1 MGKRL
6 LLILFFLVVTSQAI
20 ANQCQY
26 KTETITE
33 NGVVISTKEIKVCE
47 ETIKIS
53 NGFWNDL
60 MYSERGNEIFWDTV
74 ILIFTITS
82 GG

>member
-33 NGVVISTKEIKVCE
+33 NGVVISTKEIKLCE
-47 ETIKIS
+47 ETTYIS

-60 MYSERGNEIFWDTV
+60 IHSEQGSEFFWNTLITIYSLT
-74 ILIFTITS
+74 